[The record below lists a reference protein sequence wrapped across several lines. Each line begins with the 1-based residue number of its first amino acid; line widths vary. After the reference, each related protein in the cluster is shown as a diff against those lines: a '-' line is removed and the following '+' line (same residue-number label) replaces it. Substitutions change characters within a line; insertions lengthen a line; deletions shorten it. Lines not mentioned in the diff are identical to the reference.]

1 MLKNNRTLE
10 NLLEPNCKIYLYLA
24 DKPTSDAFIQNA
36 EVEGFTFIDGTRISE
51 IEIEDKIA
59 LNMDK
64 TINNLGFA
72 GHMVFHNPSTSSTYL
87 VRIDYKKYLAGEENY
102 LYEPVHL
109 QQEIREKKQP
119 LPSIGDGTATIL
131 VYDKSI
137 GMDCEFEKWLESE
150 VFTYWRYSKGWYDG
164 VCWIYVNLNS
174 KLIARGISG
183 IELTE
188 PLCHHAVN
196 IDEFKTIYSIFK
208 KYEGLKPLEFVE

>member
-24 DKPTSDAFIQNA
+24 DKETSDAFTQNA
-36 EVEGFTFIDGTRISE
+36 EAEGFTFIDGTKISE

-72 GHMVFHNPSTSSTYL
+72 GHMVFHNPDASSTYL
-87 VRIDYKKYLAGEENY
+87 VRIDYKKYLSGEENY
-102 LYEPVHL
+102 LYEPAPKEV
-109 QQEIREKKQP
+109 QKKEP
-119 LPSIGDGTATIL
+119 PVPSISDGSATIL

-137 GMDCEFEKWLESE
+137 GMDCEFEKWLKSE
-150 VFTYWRYSKGWYDG
+150 GFTYWRYSKGWYED
-164 VCWIYVNLNS
+164 VCWIYINLNN
-174 KLIARGISG
+174 KLIARGMPG
-183 IELTE
+183 IVVTE
-188 PLCHHAVN
+188 PLFHHAVS

-208 KYEGLKPLEFVE
+208 KYEGHNPLEF